1 MTSNACNITNNW
13 REVLE
18 KCDGQKVVIFYFD
31 LHHNEKIYIFIMMH
45 FFGLLLFF
53 AGGVK
58 P

>member
-31 LHHNEKIYIFIMMH
+31 LHHDA
-45 FFGLLLFF
+45 LFRSF
-53 AGGVK
+53 TLFSGGVK